1 MKKSLALILT
11 LIITLTALSL
21 ASCGKEEGAPGTA
34 EATTDA
40 AVTTEATP
48 SYENYPEKIVGTW
61 TMATNLSDFMGM
73 VNPSIADTYA
83 QYGIDPA
90 DYEINWYYEFGAN
103 ERLKISLDE
112 ETLKEYYLKLLTDVY
127 ENAKA
132 SGNYTDEVLENL
144 KECATKEFSDALVDS
159 LFGQVKEIEKTDTF
173 KYTLSKDQLMFS
185 DSTIRISIDGDTME
199 FIELMSPLDNA
210 PLYLKSF
217 PVTLTKDK

>member
-90 DYEINWYYEFGAN
+90 DYEINWYYEFGEN

-112 ETLKEYYLKLLTDVY
+112 EAYKDTFLKMLTDAY
-127 ENAKA
+127 DAAKA
-132 SGNYTDEVLENL
+132 SGNYTEEVLEKV
-144 KECATKEFSDALVDS
+144 KECATEEFVDALVDS
-159 LFGQVKEIEKTDTF
+159 LFGQAKEIDKTETY
-173 KYTLSKDQLMFS
+173 KYSLFKDQLMFG
-185 DSTIRISIDGDTME
+185 DSTVRISIDGDTME
-199 FIELMSPLDNA
+199 FIELMSPLDDA
-210 PLYLKSF
+210 PIFLRHF
-217 PVTLTKDK
+217 PYTLTREN